1 MVIIFTFSAIDRRLV
16 SYKVYDSKSAINT
29 ILNIYYIHE
38 AQSSTEKIGLFLM
51 VKEENKC
58 FKIKNNVMLQRE

>member
-1 MVIIFTFSAIDRRLV
+1 MIDRGLV

-38 AQSSTEKIGLFLM
+38 VQSSL
-51 VKEENKC
+51 
-58 FKIKNNVMLQRE
+58 